1 MPWGKRKKKVKTYME
16 TVGGLE
22 QKRRLAADELLLEQ
36 NRRRDERLLEQN
48 RRREVLASLVDNSII
63 KRTRKRERKRER
75 ERNKEIEFPKIP
87 RLYEIF
93 GSSPALSSEAPLGVL
108 STSSPMR
115 PPSPRIDGIIEDY
128 IFKDDSPVAA
138 GDKIL
143 TRIPSPY
150 HHMKQ
155 VPLMIARQQQETAGA
170 RNKKKKRKK
179 QTKKK
184 KKKNTKKKKKK

>member
-1 MPWGKRKKKVKTYME
+1 MPWGKKKKDKTYME
-16 TVGGLE
+16 AVGELE

-48 RRREVLASLVDNSII
+48 RRRKVLESLVDNSIVM
-63 KRTRKRERKRER
+63 RTRKRERKRER

-115 PPSPRIDGIIEDY
+115 PPSPRIDGIIDDY
-128 IFKDDSPVAA
+128 IFKDDSPVAE

-143 TRIPSPY
+143 PRIPSPY
-150 HHMKQ
+150 RHMKQ
-155 VPLMIARQQQETAGA
+155 VPLMIARQQKRKTRA
-170 RNKKKKRKK
+170 RMKKKKHQK
-179 QTKKK
+179 QTKKKK
-184 KKKNTKKKKKK
+184 KKKNTKKKKK